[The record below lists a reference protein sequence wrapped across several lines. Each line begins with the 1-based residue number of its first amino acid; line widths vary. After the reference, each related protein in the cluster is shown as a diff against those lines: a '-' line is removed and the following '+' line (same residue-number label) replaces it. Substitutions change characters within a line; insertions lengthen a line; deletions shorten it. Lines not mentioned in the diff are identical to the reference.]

1 MFALTG
7 ELNFFLYNQPTD
19 MRKGFDGL
27 SGIVSGLLNQNPA
40 NGDVFIFVNRI
51 RNKIK
56 LLHWETGGFVLYYKR
71 LESGTF
77 DLPVNDGTDHIPI
90 KWSDLVMMIEG
101 IKLEKYSIKK
111 RFSFTQAQ

>member
-7 ELNFFLYNQPTD
+7 ELKFHLYLPPTD

-27 SGIVSGLLNQNPA
+27 SGIVAGILKQNPS

-56 LLHWETGGFVLYYKR
+56 LLHWEAGGFVLYYKR

-77 DLPVNDGTDHIPI
+77 DLFPIDERDHVQI

-101 IKLEKYSIKK
+101 IKIEKYSQKK
-111 RFSFTQAQ
+111 RFSPIQG